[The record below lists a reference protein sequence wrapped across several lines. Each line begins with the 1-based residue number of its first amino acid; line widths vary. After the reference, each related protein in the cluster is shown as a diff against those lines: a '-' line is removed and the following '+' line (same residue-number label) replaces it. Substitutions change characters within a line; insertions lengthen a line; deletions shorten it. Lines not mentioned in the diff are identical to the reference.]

1 MKLTKIQRE
10 VLELLENG
18 AVMTID
24 CYNMPSIGDR
34 NLSPQTR
41 YFLTDKRLV
50 TRKDKTKSVETKGNG
65 FVITDKGRNVLSK
78 NPSPKKRKVSRI
90 LKKEKTCPDC
100 KWIKS
105 IDDFVTIYGVKN
117 PRGKYCQECFDKHQR
132 EHAISL
138 MEGRDFCL
146 YCGNKIKKAYDWTPE
161 GNSERTYLH
170 LDHMDP
176 VSLGGEDSER
186 NAVYC
191 CVSCNLKKG
200 NKLYSDWL
208 NELKPECRDISREI
222 YIQKHGREPEG
233 FRPSENVIVLAVDLA
248 DIYEKL

>member
-1 MKLTKIQRE
+1 MKLTKVQRE

-18 AVMTID
+18 ALMTID
-24 CYNMPSIGDR
+24 CYNMPSIGNR

-41 YFLTDKRLV
+41 YFLTEKRLV
-50 TRKDKTKSVETKGNG
+50 TRKDKTKSVEAKGNG
-65 FVITDKGRNVLSK
+65 FIITDKGRNVLAE
-78 NPSPKKRKVSRI
+78 NPPPTKRKVSRI
-90 LKKEKTCPDC
+90 LKKEKACPNC
-100 KWIKS
+100 KLIKS
-105 IDDFVTIYGVKN
+105 IDEFVTIYGVKN
-117 PRGKYCQECFDKHQR
+117 PRGKYCQACFEMHQR

-146 YCGNKIKKAYDWTPE
+146 YCGSRIEKAYDWTPE

-176 VSLGGEDSER
+176 VSLGGEDSQT
-186 NAVYC
+186 NTVYC

-208 NELKPECRDISREI
+208 KELKPECREISRKI

-233 FRPSENVIVLAVDLA
+233 FKPLENMIVITVGRN
-248 DIYEKL
+248 